1 MTRTQIE
8 AWALG
13 AIENALAGRHT
24 EDSGV
29 ELKSDWPKDHA
40 RAARQIAA
48 HANAAHGE
56 PILWIVGVDERA
68 RCLADPTVI
77 EIADW
82 WAQVRKCFCEVIP
95 ELTHVNV
102 RISDKAVCALCF
114 LTDRAPYVVRH
125 AGGDDKSF
133 DVPWR
138 EGNGTRSATRG
149 ELLRMLASNVP
160 VPDIEVIGG
169 EVTAEFET
177 ESDGARPTR
186 VSWSVWLTIYVSPP
200 TNANLAIPTRRCS
213 GSINVPSWDWPDHPD
228 IILANFDLQAP
239 AASAISFRGKG
250 QPYETRIRKGANEI
264 FVDGAGQVEVRAYGT
279 SSLPRQ
285 SFTSSARV
293 TVQLRATNV
302 DKAVGFTADFDHM
315 KLKEEVNGT
324 LPVFRWTNW

>member
-149 ELLRMLASNVP
+149 ELPLVMELGRPGYHGVFGSRSTFRP
-160 VPDIEVIGG
+160 
-169 EVTAEFET
+169 
-177 ESDGARPTR
+177 RPTPIWR
-186 VSWSVWLTIYVSPP
+186 SRHAGAVAPSTYRRGIGQITPTSFWRTSTCRLPP
-200 TNANLAIPTRRCS
+200 L
-213 GSINVPSWDWPDHPD
+213 VPSRSVAR
-228 IILANFDLQAP
+228 ANPTKRAF
-239 AASAISFRGKG
+239 GKG
-250 QPYETRIRKGANEI
+250 LTK
-264 FVDGAGQVEVRAYGT
+264 
-279 SSLPRQ
+279 SS
-285 SFTSSARV
+285 
-293 TVQLRATNV
+293 
-302 DKAVGFTADFDHM
+302 
-315 KLKEEVNGT
+315 
-324 LPVFRWTNW
+324 